1 MECVGLAGKVAITAS
16 ASREGVTGGI
26 QVISSDKHLRAKELQ
41 TKMVHDKNVY
51 HVPHGLGEFLRDY
64 STKSA
69 APPTMAATARL
80 MVSCDAPLVPVGEN
94 CCTVGLPV
102 AAMEVLFMLLHDV
115 EDMSVS
121 MDEVMLGVP
130 VMVWVKTR
138 ITVR

>member
-1 MECVGLAGKVAITAS
+1 M
-16 ASREGVTGGI
+16 
-26 QVISSDKHLRAKELQ
+26 ISSDKHLRAKELQ
-41 TKMVHDKNVY
+41 TKMVLDKNVY

-94 CCTVGLPV
+94 CCTVGLPLWV
-102 AAMEVLFMLLHDV
+102 AATEVPFMLLHDV
-115 EDMSVS
+115 ERAVG

-138 ITVR
+138 MTVRVEVEVLTLVL